1 MTELPKPP
9 SDLGRSGREMW
20 SALVR
25 HLDFDAHEIRLQAS
39 NLVGMVWQALRLYG
53 RRCRMNQRTYR
64 WA

>member
-1 MTELPKPP
+1 
-9 SDLGRSGREMW
+9 MW